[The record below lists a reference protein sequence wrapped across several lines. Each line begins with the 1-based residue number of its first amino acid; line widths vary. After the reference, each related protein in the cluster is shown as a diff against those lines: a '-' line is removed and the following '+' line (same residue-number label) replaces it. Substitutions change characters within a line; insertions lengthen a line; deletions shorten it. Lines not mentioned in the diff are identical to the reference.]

1 MRYQDECYGEVWKF
15 PRFSFSPALN
25 LIAKSHVLW
34 SDEMNPNSFQFKEN
48 ILQFFSVHDDIW
60 KKLQEFYYGQS
71 PINEALAQLNKEDMS
86 LFFEALSKNPARMME
101 MQWSW
106 WQGQIQIYHIK
117 NLWYK
122 KEKIWFLYIKNSEN
136 ML

>member
-1 MRYQDECYGEVWKF
+1 
-15 PRFSFSPALN
+15 

-71 PINEALAQLNKEDMS
+71 PINEALA
-86 LFFEALSKNPARMME
+86 
-101 MQWSW
+101 
-106 WQGQIQIYHIK
+106 
-117 NLWYK
+117 
-122 KEKIWFLYIKNSEN
+122 
-136 ML
+136 